1 MHLKDCRGAQEPC
14 HKDFEL
20 CRIHAKLLDR
30 VERCPG
36 RGDRSSKTRPPARVK
51 KWRSWLARQYVQGR
65 GLGRHQDTVVT
76 IVSLSLSHPTLSPQC
91 TCGLGE
97 KWLRYKEEVSCMVQ
111 IALVGKLP
119 MKNCSRGGHVFLG
132 QWGDE
137 QQSLEFRVP
146 SVERT
151 PTRWAVP
158 STEQRAG
165 LCRLGRQCAPP
176 PHPTE
181 EEPPLEPIARQAQG
195 QLPVWKI
202 LRLKKKDFKKSVICD
217 WVNLKCWN
225 LGVLW

>member
-1 MHLKDCRGAQEPC
+1 MEVRTPLGVPHILCRLFLYYIILCLGNLISSGKSSAFKKDCRGAQEPC

-51 KWRSWLARQYVQGR
+51 KRRSWLARQYVQGR

-132 QWGDE
+132 Q
-137 QQSLEFRVP
+137 
-146 SVERT
+146 
-151 PTRWAVP
+151 
-158 STEQRAG
+158 
-165 LCRLGRQCAPP
+165 
-176 PHPTE
+176 
-181 EEPPLEPIARQAQG
+181 
-195 QLPVWKI
+195 
-202 LRLKKKDFKKSVICD
+202 
-217 WVNLKCWN
+217 
-225 LGVLW
+225 